1 MVLPEVSMPNGYGQ
15 DEMSRTFWVW
25 TNVSMDILD
34 RTKCPAKTET
44 IKSEQ
49 LIATRKQHTNKV
61 AKLQKITE

>member
-1 MVLPEVSMPNGYGQ
+1 MVLH
-15 DEMSRTFWVW
+15 RTYSKDLLAWIKCL
-25 TNVSMDILD
+25 MDILD

>member
-1 MVLPEVSMPNGYGQ
+1 
-15 DEMSRTFWVW
+15 
-25 TNVSMDILD
+25 MDILD

-49 LIATRKQHTNKV
+49 LIATRKQHTNQV

>member
-1 MVLPEVSMPNGYGQ
+1 
-15 DEMSRTFWVW
+15 
-25 TNVSMDILD
+25 MDILD